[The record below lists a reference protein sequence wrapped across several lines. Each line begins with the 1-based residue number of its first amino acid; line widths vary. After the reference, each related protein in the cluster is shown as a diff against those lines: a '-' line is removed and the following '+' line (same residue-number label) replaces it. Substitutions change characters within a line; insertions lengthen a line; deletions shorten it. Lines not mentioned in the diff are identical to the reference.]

1 MNSTTAILL
10 GLLAV
15 LCLVEAVFILEHR
28 HRSDKEDKDIKEK

>member
-28 HRSDKEDKDIKEK
+28 SRSDKNDKESEEK